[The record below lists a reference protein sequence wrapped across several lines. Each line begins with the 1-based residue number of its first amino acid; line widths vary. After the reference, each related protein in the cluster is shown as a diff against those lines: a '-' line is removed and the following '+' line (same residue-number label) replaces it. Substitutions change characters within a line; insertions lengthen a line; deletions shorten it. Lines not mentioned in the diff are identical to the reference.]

1 MTAMTPVLVDCTLRD
16 GGYYNGW
23 DFSNDLIEEYLQA
36 MALSSVDFVELGFR
50 SLETDGFRGEV
61 SPFHQVLLWV

>member
-1 MTAMTPVLVDCTLRD
+1 MKPVLVDCTLRD

-36 MALSSVDFVELGFR
+36 MAVASVDFVELG
-50 SLETDGFRGEV
+50 SKGHDPEDCKST
-61 SPFHQVLLWV
+61 